1 MRTPHRKAFESVLKS
16 FFRRAFAALGL
27 AGLLASAPAAAEAPQ
42 VAHPALWQVSDADTT
57 IYLFGTIHLL
67 PQDLQ
72 WRTAKF
78 DQALNNSQELVVE
91 TIVDQQHPEA
101 IQAAEFSLGFRQGL
115 PPIAD
120 RVPPAKVA
128 KLRAAI
134 VASGIPEK
142 VYDQMETWLAAIQLL
157 GVQFRT
163 MGLKGSDGPEEI
175 LRQQFLSEKKPIGQL
190 ETNVEQFGYF
200 DRLPEKAQRALLE
213 GAIEPQIGMDKD
225 YSTMLASWSRGD
237 VKRIANSFNHE
248 LADSPELKQALLEQ
262 RNANW
267 AKWIEQRMAQ
277 PGTIMVAVGAGHLA
291 GGDSVIARLQKD
303 GYRVRRLQ

>member
-1 MRTPHRKAFESVLKS
+1 MKS
-16 FFRRAFAALGL
+16 FFRRVSAALGL
-27 AGLLASAPAAAEAPQ
+27 AGLFVSLPAAAEAPQ
-42 VAHPALWQVSDADTT
+42 TARPALWQVSDADTT
-57 IYLFGTIHLL
+57 VYLFGTIHLL
-67 PQDLQ
+67 PQNLQ
-72 WRTAKF
+72 WRTARF

-91 TIVDQQHPEA
+91 TIVDQQHPESV
-101 IQAAEFSLGFRQGL
+101 QAAEFSLGFRQGL

-134 VASGIPEK
+134 ASSGIPEK

-175 LRQQFLSEKKPIGQL
+175 LRQQFLAEKKPIGQL
-190 ETNVEQFGYF
+190 ETNLEQFAYF
-200 DRLPEKAQRALLE
+200 DHLPEKAQRGLLE
-213 GAIEPQIGMDKD
+213 GAIEPQTGMDKD
-225 YSTMLASWSRGD
+225 YNGMLASWSRGD
-237 VKRIANSFNHE
+237 IKRIANSFNHD
-248 LADSPELKQALLEQ
+248 LADSPDLKQALLEQ

-291 GGDSVIARLQKD
+291 GGDSVIARLQRD
-303 GYRVRRLQ
+303 GYRVQRLQ

>member
-1 MRTPHRKAFESVLKS
+1 MKS
-16 FFRRAFAALGL
+16 FLRRAFAALGL
-27 AGLLASAPAAAEAPQ
+27 AGLLTSAAATADAPQ
-42 VAHPALWQVSDADTT
+42 TAHPALWQVSDADTN

-78 DQALNNSQELVVE
+78 DQALENSQELVVE

-120 RVPPAKVA
+120 RVPPAKLA
-128 KLRAAI
+128 KLRTAI
-134 VASGIPEK
+134 AASGIPEK

-157 GVQFRT
+157 GIQFRT

-175 LRQQFLSEKKPIGQL
+175 MRQQFLTEKKPIGQL

-213 GAIEPQIGMDKD
+213 GAIEPQTGMDKD
-225 YSTMLASWSRGD
+225 YNAMLASWSRGD
-237 VKRIANSFNHE
+237 VKRIANSFNNQ

-267 AKWIEQRMAQ
+267 TKWIEQRMAE

-303 GYRVRRLQ
+303 GYRVKRVQ